1 MHASK
6 SSISDWGSSN
16 TVPATA
22 SQPAVN
28 ASCLAMIG
36 SPAESVSNVMYL
48 TVSGRSSIKRHF
60 AERGQ
65 VES

>member
-16 TVPATA
+16 TVPVAA

-28 ASCLAMIG
+28 TSCLAMIG

-48 TVSGRSSIKRHF
+48 TVSGRSEHQKPFCRTWTS
-60 AERGQ
+60 
-65 VES
+65 